1 MSIPTFKKS
10 QDTKPYDLEI
20 NINSFSGIS
29 KGWEITFNGEE
40 GKQNYEEARENNV
53 KIFSVIG
60 NKNRGKSFLLSKI
73 SGRPIKNGF
82 IETTKGLSLSY
93 PKNCNNMLLLDS
105 VGFESP
111 ILECESEDYRFK
123 IEGNP
128 EETEKFYKELENLKK
143 SLEESKNFKEK
154 RKIEFRLNKLKS
166 DFDKKILNKN
176 EQIEKFTNERK
187 ITDFFLQRFIIE
199 SADVLLLVVGKLTI
213 EDQFFLNKITKLIKE
228 NKKFLQ
234 KIIVVHNLY
243 LIKNKKDIED
253 YIENILKK
261 SYTFKVTES
270 TIKIEGKNEPYNK
283 TFYIEETT
291 ESENHIEINHIVMA
305 NDDSDSEAGNYYNDS
320 CFQFIKNKAKL
331 VRNFHE
337 FDLESRLKNFLSDI
351 SKKIIKGGKSINP
364 EDVEFTENKIKLKK
378 EFENFELN
386 TFYGNIIGE
395 TIGEKEF
402 EPNYE
407 KQKDENN
414 IIIYVETPGETT
426 IEKNDIK
433 IDYIGEKTIIDIKG
447 NRQETE
453 RKETGM
459 SFPSGPFNLK
469 INLSSEDGQISDKNG
484 DIKIEKKDKIG
495 FTIIK
500 IKKIK

>member
-1 MSIPTFKKS
+1 MIDILLSH
-10 QDTKPYDLEI
+10 YLE
-20 NINSFSGIS
+20 
-29 KGWEITFNGEE
+29 GWELTFNGEE
-40 GKQNYEEARENNV
+40 GKQNYEEARENYV

-123 IEGNP
+123 IENND
-128 EETEKFYKELENLKK
+128 EETEKFYKELESLKK
-143 SLEESKNFKEK
+143 SLEKSKSLKEK
-154 RKIEFRLNKLKS
+154 RNIEFKLNKLKS
-166 DFDKKILNKN
+166 EFDKKILNKN

-228 NKKFLQ
+228 KKKFKQ
-234 KIIVVHNLY
+234 IIIVIHNLF

-261 SYTFKVTES
+261 SYTFQVTES
-270 TIKIEGKNEPYNK
+270 TMKIEGKNEPYNK
-283 TFYIEETT
+283 TFYIEKPT
-291 ESENHIEINHIVMA
+291 EPENHIEINHIVMA
-305 NDDSDSEAGNYYNDS
+305 NDDSVAGKYYNDS

-331 VRNFHE
+331 VRDFDE
-337 FDLESRLKNFLSDI
+337 FNLEKRLKEFLSDI

-364 EDVEFTENKIKLKK
+364 DDVEFTDNKIKLKK
-378 EFENFELN
+378 EFGNFDLN

-395 TIGEKEF
+395 TIGEKTF

-407 KQKDENN
+407 KQKDDNN

-433 IDYIGEKTIIDIKG
+433 IEYIGEKTIIEIKG
-447 NRQETE
+447 NRKEKE
-453 RKETGM
+453 RNKTGM
-459 SFPSGPFNLK
+459 SFPSGDFNLRV
-469 INLSSEDGQISDKNG
+469 NLSSEDGQISDKKS
-484 DIKIEKKDKIG
+484 DIKIEKKDNIG

>member
-1 MSIPTFKKS
+1 
-10 QDTKPYDLEI
+10 
-20 NINSFSGIS
+20 
-29 KGWEITFNGEE
+29 
-40 GKQNYEEARENNV
+40 
-53 KIFSVIG
+53 
-60 NKNRGKSFLLSKI
+60 
-73 SGRPIKNGF
+73 
-82 IETTKGLSLSY
+82 
-93 PKNCNNMLLLDS
+93 
-105 VGFESP
+105 
-111 ILECESEDYRFK
+111 
-123 IEGNP
+123 
-128 EETEKFYKELENLKK
+128 
-143 SLEESKNFKEK
+143 
-154 RKIEFRLNKLKS
+154 
-166 DFDKKILNKN
+166 
-176 EQIEKFTNERK
+176 
-187 ITDFFLQRFIIE
+187 
-199 SADVLLLVVGKLTI
+199 
-213 EDQFFLNKITKLIKE
+213 
-228 NKKFLQ
+228 
-234 KIIVVHNLY
+234 
-243 LIKNKKDIED
+243 
-253 YIENILKK
+253 
-261 SYTFKVTES
+261 
-270 TIKIEGKNEPYNK
+270 
-283 TFYIEETT
+283 
-291 ESENHIEINHIVMA
+291 MA

-407 KQKDENN
+407 KQKHDNN

-433 IDYIGEKTIIDIKG
+433 IDYIGEKTIINIKG

-484 DIKIEKKDKIG
+484 DIKIEKKDNIG